1 MSNRHVS
8 DILTDREAI
17 ADAVLRAVKGLDRYD
32 AALFDSAFAS
42 EDVTL
47 EVPHRNMKLIGLS
60 DIRKNML
67 DSLGPLDTTHMI
79 SNIRVQVE
87 NGADAASLTAYA
99 LAQHCPAGKGKD
111 PESPKFLV
119 CGEYS
124 IDLKYDGL
132 DGLWKIKRWMLDV
145 IWTQGDKSVTQP
157 SN

>member
-1 MSNRHVS
+1 MSNRHQL
-8 DILTDREAI
+8 LTRSFAP
-17 ADAVLRAVKGLDRYD
+17 VKGLDRYD
-32 AALFDSAFAS
+32 AAIFDSAFAS

-99 LAQHCPAGKGKD
+99 LAQHCPAGKA
-111 PESPKFLV
+111 EIQRALS
-119 CGEYS
+119 S
-124 IDLKYDGL
+124 
-132 DGLWKIKRWMLDV
+132 
-145 IWTQGDKSVTQP
+145 
-157 SN
+157 